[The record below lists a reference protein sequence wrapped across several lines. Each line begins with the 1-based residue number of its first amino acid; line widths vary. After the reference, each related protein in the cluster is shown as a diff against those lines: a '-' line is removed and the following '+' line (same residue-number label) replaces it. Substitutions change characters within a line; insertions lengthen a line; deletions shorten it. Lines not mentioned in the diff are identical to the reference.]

1 MGIERPGG
9 PYGPEMTAPP
19 AWPEA
24 DETALLDA
32 ADAFDADKKAVD
44 EQLWAFQQARTRLFD
59 DDVWSGTAAN
69 AANAKHQQ
77 QISTLQAHVNGSAA
91 AAKLYRDSAG
101 VVLTTKQQIIENVE
115 NAQKLINQVADDSQ
129 ATAEQK
135 DYFIKGLVRATHA
148 ENVQLVQ
155 TGAARLGK
163 LPATPLTVR
172 PASTGRE
179 APLTPPQ
186 DPGPQ
191 IPKAGTNSNDVKRWW
206 DSLNQ
211 QQKDQLLREHPD
223 ALGNLD
229 GIYVADRSTANKTV
243 MQHDLDRVTN
253 AASRH
258 HVSVQEVTA
267 HPQNYGLTATDVA
280 RYTNAVQVKN
290 GLEENSRKTHAPTFL
305 QVYEP
310 DKFGGQ
316 GRAAIAIGNPDT
328 AANTAVVVPGTSH
341 SVTEGWLSSDDAA
354 NLYNETWAAN
364 HGKATSV
371 VAWMGYNAPDS
382 LADPQVGQ
390 TGLAHQGGALLA
402 SDVNALNV
410 THQGASD
417 VTVIGHSY
425 GSTTV
430 ADAAAG
436 YGMHANDVVLIGC
449 PGTDMAHSAA
459 DFHLAQGGHVYV
471 GSASTDPITQ
481 LGDIPQVHVPGTD
494 VTVALGPD
502 PAVDGFGSTRFKAEV
517 PGLTFNDHS
526 HYYDPGSESL
536 FSMAD
541 IASGHGDALERH
553 GMTAP
558 HRDTLLGQIIE
569 AFGAPGAS
577 DPELYRPG
585 TSGHYHR

>member
-186 DPGPQ
+186 DP
-191 IPKAGTNSNDVKRWW
+191 
-206 DSLNQ
+206 
-211 QQKDQLLREHPD
+211 
-223 ALGNLD
+223 
-229 GIYVADRSTANKTV
+229 
-243 MQHDLDRVTN
+243 
-253 AASRH
+253 
-258 HVSVQEVTA
+258 
-267 HPQNYGLTATDVA
+267 A
-280 RYTNAVQVKN
+280 RRY
-290 GLEENSRKTHAPTFL
+290 RKLAPT
-305 QVYEP
+305 P
-310 DKFGGQ
+310 TTSNGG
-316 GRAAIAIGNPDT
+316 
-328 AANTAVVVPGTSH
+328 GTH
-341 SVTEGWLSSDDAA
+341 
-354 NLYNETWAAN
+354 
-364 HGKATSV
+364 
-371 VAWMGYNAPDS
+371 
-382 LADPQVGQ
+382 
-390 TGLAHQGGALLA
+390 
-402 SDVNALNV
+402 
-410 THQGASD
+410 
-417 VTVIGHSY
+417 
-425 GSTTV
+425 
-430 ADAAAG
+430 
-436 YGMHANDVVLIGC
+436 
-449 PGTDMAHSAA
+449 
-459 DFHLAQGGHVYV
+459 
-471 GSASTDPITQ
+471 
-481 LGDIPQVHVPGTD
+481 
-494 VTVALGPD
+494 
-502 PAVDGFGSTRFKAEV
+502 
-517 PGLTFNDHS
+517 
-526 HYYDPGSESL
+526 
-536 FSMAD
+536 
-541 IASGHGDALERH
+541 
-553 GMTAP
+553 
-558 HRDTLLGQIIE
+558 
-569 AFGAPGAS
+569 
-577 DPELYRPG
+577 
-585 TSGHYHR
+585 